1 MVREKEP
8 KAQHVSDFV
17 ETGVSAMEKP
27 RKERTLQDVLKE
39 EQDALVYKLDML
51 QAQRMIAEREK
62 AIVELKGGTSPT
74 GEAVVPSASQDK
86 IKADMIAGLMTALA
100 AQGKNPQEVADYLKA
115 LTPDVLTATFTATQV
130 NPMMAALVSS
140 MLREGRTVQTST
152 LRISSYTGSLCPR
165 SLS

>member
-39 EQDALVYKLDML
+39 EQDAIVYKLDML

-62 AIVELKGGTSPT
+62 AIVELKGGTGPT
-74 GEAVVPSASQDK
+74 GEAVVSPASQDK
-86 IKADMIAGLMTALA
+86 IKADMIASIMTALA
-100 AQGKNPQEVADYLKA
+100 AQGKKPEEVSDYL
-115 LTPDVLTATFTATQV
+115 TA
-130 NPMMAALVSS
+130 
-140 MLREGRTVQTST
+140 
-152 LRISSYTGSLCPR
+152 SY
-165 SLS
+165 SLSMMRIFCDNFTNNCLTQTEF